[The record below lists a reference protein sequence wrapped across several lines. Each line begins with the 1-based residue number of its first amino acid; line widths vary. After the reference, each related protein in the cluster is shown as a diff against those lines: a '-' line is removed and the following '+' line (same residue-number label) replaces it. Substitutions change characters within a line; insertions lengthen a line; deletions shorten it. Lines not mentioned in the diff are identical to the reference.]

1 MVSLRPDGT
10 YRGPGGPDPK
20 KTRGQRAQELD
31 AMARTKNGREI
42 ILALWM
48 EAKGMPFGTC
58 PPVGTSVRQEMI
70 PDVLAHEYPEG

>member
-1 MVSLRPDGT
+1 
-10 YRGPGGPDPK
+10 
-20 KTRGQRAQELD
+20 
-31 AMARTKNGREI
+31 MARTKNGREI